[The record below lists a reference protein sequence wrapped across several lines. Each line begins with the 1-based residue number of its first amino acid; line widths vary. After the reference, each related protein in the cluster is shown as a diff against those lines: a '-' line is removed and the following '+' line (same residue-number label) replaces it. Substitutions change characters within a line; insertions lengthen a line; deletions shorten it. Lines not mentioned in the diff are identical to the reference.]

1 MTTTISTDRAF
12 WLFVKYKKKTETN
25 IEFNDNVYLNQACHV
40 AEEEVS
46 HTSHCFVVAKSD
58 QFDGYFCGKW
68 VVAIIY
74 VVVCVFVFTFVF
86 ANIVVFV
93 FVFEK

>member
-1 MTTTISTDRAF
+1 MTTTTLTKQGT
-12 WLFVKYKKKTETN
+12 WLFIKHKKREN
-25 IEFNDNVYLNQACHV
+25 IKFNDNDYLNQACHLD
-40 AEEEVS
+40 EEGVS

-58 QFDGYFCGKW
+58 QFAGYFIGKW
-68 VVAIIY
+68 LVAIIY

>member
-1 MTTTISTDRAF
+1 MTTTNSTEQA
-12 WLFVKYKKKTETN
+12 VSEIQKKEKEN
-25 IEFNDNVYLNQACHV
+25 IEFNNGNDYLNQAFHLD
-40 AEEEVS
+40 EEGVS

-58 QFDGYFCGKW
+58 QFAGYFFGKW
-68 VVAIIY
+68 VVAIIS
-74 VVVCVFVFTFVF
+74 VDISVFVFAFVF

>member
-1 MTTTISTDRAF
+1 MTTTISTEQAV
-12 WLFVKYKKKTETN
+12 WEIQKKEKEN
-25 IEFNDNVYLNQACHV
+25 IEFNDNDYLNQACHLD
-40 AEEEVS
+40 EEGVS

-93 FVFEK
+93 PVFER